1 VSTVLRIAFVPGVTV
16 RKWTT
21 RWEERHPDIPLEV
34 LPEAEGEGDAAVRSR
49 RVDVA
54 FVRLPL
60 REPQGP
66 EQRLSVIR
74 LYGEVQVL
82 VVPREHEL
90 AGLESVSTGEVAALP
105 SNGGYPTTGPVKDAV
120 ELVAAGVGS
129 LTLPHAIARLNARKD
144 VAAVPI
150 SDAVETE
157 VAIIWLADETTEDIE
172 EFVGIVRGRTAASS
186 RANPTPPTLRE
197 RPAKLVVSQKA
208 RGRRAAPKRRRQ
220 GR

>member
-1 VSTVLRIAFVPGVTV
+1 M

-21 RWEERHPDIPLEV
+21 RWEERHPDTPLEV
-34 LPEAEGEGDAAVRSR
+34 LPVAEADGVASVRSGSA
-49 RVDVA
+49 DVA

-60 REPQGP
+60 REPHGS

-90 AGLESVSTGEVAALP
+90 AALDSVSAGEVAALP
-105 SNGGYPTTGPVKDAV
+105 SNGGYPTAGPVKDAV

-144 VAAVPI
+144 VVAVPI
-150 SDAVETE
+150 TDAEETE
-157 VAIIWLADETTEDIE
+157 VAIIWLADATTEDIE

-197 RPAKLVVSQKA
+197 RPAKVAVSQKA

>member
-34 LPEAEGEGDAAVRSR
+34 LPGAEGDGVAAVRSGGA
-49 RVDVA
+49 DVA
-54 FVRLPL
+54 FVRLPVD
-60 REPQGP
+60 REG
-66 EQRLSVIR
+66 LSVIR

-90 AGLESVSTGEVAALP
+90 ASLESVSAAEVATLP
-105 SNGGYPTTGPVKDAV
+105 SNGGYPTVGPVKDAV

-150 SDAVETE
+150 SDAIETD
-157 VAIIWLADETTEDIE
+157 VAIIWLADETTEVIE

-197 RPAKLVVSQKA
+197 RPAKVVVSQKA

>member
-1 VSTVLRIAFVPGVTV
+1 VTV

-21 RWEERHPDIPLEV
+21 RWTERHPDIPLEV
-34 LPEAEGEGDAAVRSR
+34 LPVSEDDGVAAVRDGR
-49 RVDVA
+49 ADVA

-60 REPQGP
+60 ASREA
-66 EQRLSVIR
+66 LSVIR

-90 AGLESVSTGEVAALP
+90 ASRESVTAGVVAALDG
-105 SNGGYPTTGPVKDAV
+105 NGGYPTAGPVKDAV

-129 LTLPHAIARLNARKD
+129 LTLPHAIARLTARKD
-144 VAAVPI
+144 VAAIPI
-150 SDAVETE
+150 EDAAETE
-157 VAIIWLADETTEDIE
+157 VAIIWLADETTDEIE

-186 RANPTPPTLRE
+186 RANPTPPMVRE
-197 RPAKLVVSQKA
+197 RPAKPAVQQKP
-208 RGRRAAPKRRRQ
+208 RGRRVAPKRRRQ

>member
-34 LPEAEGEGDAAVRSR
+34 LPAAEGDGVAAVRSGSA
-49 RVDVA
+49 DVA
-54 FVRLPL
+54 FVRLPVD
-60 REPQGP
+60 REG
-66 EQRLSVIR
+66 LSVIR

-90 AGLESVSTGEVAALP
+90 AGLESVSTAEVAALP
-105 SNGGYPTTGPVKDAV
+105 SNGGYPTVEPVKDAV

-197 RPAKLVVSQKA
+197 RPAKLVVSQKP